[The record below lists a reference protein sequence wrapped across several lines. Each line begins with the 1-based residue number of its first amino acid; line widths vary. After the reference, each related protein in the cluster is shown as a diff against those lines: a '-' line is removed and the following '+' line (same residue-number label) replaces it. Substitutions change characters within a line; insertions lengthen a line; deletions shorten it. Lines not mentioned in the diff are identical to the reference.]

1 MIKHANYQL
10 YRVHPDGVIYNLT
23 IDEKFINKQVR
34 LFIHQPM
41 CLKRHEK
48 KKLLV
53 RHDKVAKW
61 LFNYFKKNIE
71 AATGGVL

>member
-1 MIKHANYQL
+1 
-10 YRVHPDGVIYNLT
+10 
-23 IDEKFINKQVR
+23 
-34 LFIHQPM
+34 M